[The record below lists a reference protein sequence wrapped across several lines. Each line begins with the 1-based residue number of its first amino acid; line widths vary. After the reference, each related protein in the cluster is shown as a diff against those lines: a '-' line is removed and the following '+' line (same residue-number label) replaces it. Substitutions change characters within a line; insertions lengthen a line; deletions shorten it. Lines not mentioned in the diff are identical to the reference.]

1 VRVLIVQQSIRS
13 PSARDCAAPML
24 PAECH
29 NTSGTLY
36 FHTLSG
42 VLSVTC
48 KQQGDSSMLQMSLP
62 AAAAVDQLPR
72 ALVPTSSSSVGSSS
86 DLAVLLGND
95 SKLLHLLTATLQG
108 LRKGALH
115 RPDAEIPREGAAG
128 DASSSSS
135 SSPGELV
142 DWLLTV
148 VQHVGFASS
157 LKYMLV
163 VLKAGVG
170 KAGLQLIRPDYRAME
185 AAASAQHITGIIITA
200 QPAAGEPRWPWWWLT
215 AGHCCRSSR

>member
-1 VRVLIVQQSIRS
+1 
-13 PSARDCAAPML
+13 
-24 PAECH
+24 
-29 NTSGTLY
+29 
-36 FHTLSG
+36 
-42 VLSVTC
+42 
-48 KQQGDSSMLQMSLP
+48 MLQMSLP
-62 AAAAVDQLPR
+62 VAAAVDPLPG
-72 ALVPTSSSSVGSSS
+72 ALLPTSSSSVGSSS

-128 DASSSSS
+128 DASSSSSS

-185 AAASAQHITGIIITA
+185 AAASAQHITGIIISTA
-200 QPAAGEPRWPWWWLT
+200 QPTAGEPRWLRWWWLT
-215 AGHCCRSSR
+215 AGRCC